1 MVTYKDAGVDIS
13 KGNEAK
19 KRIKEYVKETFSK
32 NVLTGI
38 GSFGALYKFDK
49 DAKDNPVLVASSDGV
64 GTKLKLAI
72 KSRKYDTVGQD
83 LVNHCV
89 NDILAMGAE
98 PLFFLD
104 YIALGKM
111 EPVVVEQIVKGLAK
125 ACKEN
130 GCSLIG
136 GETAEMPG
144 LYTEKDFDL
153 AGFIVGLVD
162 KDEIIN
168 GEDIEKGDVVIG
180 LMSNG
185 LQTNGFSLANKV
197 IFDMAG
203 YELNDKPDELEGKT
217 VAEALMAVH
226 PSYLKPVKK
235 LIEKEIK
242 IKGMAHITGGG
253 LVENIPRILPE
264 NISLSIDKK
273 SWEVPAIFSLIKRL
287 GNVPDDD
294 MFRTF
299 NMGTGFVIIVE
310 QEDEIKA
317 SNILSDAGAEH
328 ATIGHAVKGNKEVI
342 LK

>member
-1 MVTYKDAGVDIS
+1 
-13 KGNEAK
+13 
-19 KRIKEYVKETFSK
+19 
-32 NVLTGI
+32 
-38 GSFGALYKFDK
+38 
-49 DAKDNPVLVASSDGV
+49 
-64 GTKLKLAI
+64 
-72 KSRKYDTVGQD
+72 
-83 LVNHCV
+83 
-89 NDILAMGAE
+89 
-98 PLFFLD
+98 
-104 YIALGKM
+104 
-111 EPVVVEQIVKGLAK
+111 
-125 ACKEN
+125 
-130 GCSLIG
+130 
-136 GETAEMPG
+136 
-144 LYTEKDFDL
+144 
-153 AGFIVGLVD
+153 
-162 KDEIIN
+162 
-168 GEDIEKGDVVIG
+168 
-180 LMSNG
+180 
-185 LQTNGFSLANKV
+185 
-197 IFDMAG
+197 
-203 YELNDKPDELEGKT
+203 
-217 VAEALMAVH
+217 MAVH

-235 LIEKEIK
+235 LIVKEIK